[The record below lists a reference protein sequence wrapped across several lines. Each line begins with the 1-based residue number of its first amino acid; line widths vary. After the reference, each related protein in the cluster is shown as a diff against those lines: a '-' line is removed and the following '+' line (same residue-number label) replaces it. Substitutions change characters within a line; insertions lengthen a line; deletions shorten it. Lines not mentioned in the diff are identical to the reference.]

1 MNTHTK
7 GAWHIGEGNGEGS
20 IFADSGRTR
29 FESGG
34 TTLYPICEI
43 NNGWNEAED
52 AANARLIA
60 TAPELLEA
68 LRVAES
74 ELRYHAATR
83 NSEALTIVRAAIQK
97 ATEDAQ

>member
-29 FESGG
+29 LESDG

-60 TAPELLEA
+60 SAPELLEA

-97 ATEDAQ
+97 ATGGAQ

>member
-29 FESGG
+29 LESDG
-34 TTLYPICEI
+34 TTLYPICQV

-83 NSEALTIVRAAIQK
+83 NSEALNIVRAAIQK
-97 ATEDAQ
+97 ATGGAQ

>member
-43 NNGWNEAED
+43 NSGWDEGED

-60 TAPELLEA
+60 SAPELLDA

-74 ELRYHAATR
+74 ELRYHATTR
-83 NSEALTIVRAAIQK
+83 NSEALNIVRAAIQK
-97 ATEDAQ
+97 ATGETL